1 MTIINQLQSIYPSL
15 ILSKPDN
22 VDHPFDYEWFQTP
35 ELDTIGIK
43 KEEFSNRDSQLLSLF
58 LTPYPIHLPSEN
70 EREKSWMDLLRG
82 KSSKLSVELPLDYR
96 FVFFSISE
104 EPANKDTFQEALQS
118 LFPRK
123 MPLFWETDRSGFI
136 IEEIMT
142 EDQDII
148 SFNEIIDVLMSDFY
162 TKIRFYISEFS
173 RQVTEAPEIF
183 SWASHCH
190 SVADRYR
197 VSSVATY
204 KDTLSYL
211 YIDALPPSHWK
222 HLYRSIFREVQDDED
237 LLHTIKVFLE
247 TGANAS
253 LTAKQLYM
261 HRNSLQYRVDKFIE
275 KTGIDVKQFA
285 YAVPTYLALL
295 MLDYE

>member
-1 MTIINQLQSIYPSL
+1 MINQLQSIYPSL
-15 ILSKPDN
+15 ILSKPDDI
-22 VDHPFDYEWFQTP
+22 DHPFDYEWFQTP

-43 KEEFSNRDSQLLSLF
+43 KEEFTDRDSQLLSLF
-58 LTPYPIHLPSEN
+58 LTPYPIHLPTEN
-70 EREKSWMDLLRG
+70 EREKSWMDLLQGRNTQ
-82 KSSKLSVELPLDYR
+82 LTVEWPMSYR

-104 EPANKDTFQEALQS
+104 KPANKETFQEAFQA
-118 LFPRK
+118 LFPRA
-123 MPLFWETDRSGFI
+123 MPLFWETDQSGFI

-142 EDQDII
+142 KNQEVI
-148 SFNEIIDVLMSDFY
+148 SFSEIIDVLMSDFY
-162 TKIRFYISEFS
+162 MKIRFYISEFS
-173 RQVTEAPEIF
+173 ENISKAPAIF

-190 SVADRYR
+190 SISDRYR
-197 VSSVATY
+197 ISSVTTY
-204 KDTLSYL
+204 KDLLPYL
-211 YIDALPPSHWK
+211 YIDALPPAHWE
-222 HLYRSIFREVQDDED
+222 HLYRSIFQDVQADED
-237 LLHTIKVFLE
+237 LLHTIRVFLE